1 MNTNLNDIKM
11 PQYETLCDLSDFF
24 KVIGDGTRLQIL
36 FSLYESELC
45 VCDIAK
51 RLNLTKS
58 NVSHQLKILR
68 FSNLVKS
75 RRDGKHIY
83 YSLDDDH
90 VHEILQTGLEHLY
103 EKKK

>member
-1 MNTNLNDIKM
+1 MNTDLNNIKI
-11 PQYETLCDLSDFF
+11 PKYELLCDLSDFF

-36 FSLYESELC
+36 FTLYESELC

-75 RRDGKHIY
+75 RRAGKHIF
-83 YSLDDDH
+83 YSLDDEH
-90 VHEILQTGLEHLY
+90 IYEILETGLKHLNEY
-103 EKKK
+103 KK